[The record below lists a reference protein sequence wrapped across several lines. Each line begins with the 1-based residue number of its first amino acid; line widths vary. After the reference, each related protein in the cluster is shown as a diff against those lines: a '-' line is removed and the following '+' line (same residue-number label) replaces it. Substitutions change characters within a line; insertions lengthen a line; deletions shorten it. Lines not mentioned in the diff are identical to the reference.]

1 MHPLE
6 QHIQSTIDR
15 LGLLRRSSPVLV
27 ALSGGADS
35 VALLAVLV
43 RLGYDCIA
51 AHCNFHLRG
60 AESVRDM
67 RHAEQTA
74 RSMGVNIYIRDFNV
88 PERMKATGESVEM
101 ACRSLRYEWFHSLL
115 DRDYSQA
122 IAVAHHRED
131 NIETFFLN
139 LLRSTGLAGLTGMD
153 WRRDFVVRPM
163 LDVSRADIEAYL
175 ADIGLSYVNDSS
187 NASND
192 YRRNRLRNIILPML
206 EEHFPGASQA
216 ILNSMAHLR
225 DAKTLLDST
234 VSEARHRA
242 GATERR
248 IDVEAVLGGYEPLQ
262 GNFVLFEIL
271 KPLGFNA
278 SQAADIARACRGG
291 STGLHFDID
300 AERFAEFDRGI
311 LTVHLRNRCESAP
324 ATTVTLGHDILKPIH
339 IQVTPHDITEFKPV
353 RDSNV
358 IYLDNR
364 ILATSPKFELR
375 HPRRGDRMQPYGMDS
390 DKLVSDI
397 LKDAKLSTARKRS
410 VWLLTCNGDILWIVG
425 LRASALYTVTPAT
438 RRYLRLTYLP

>member
-6 QHIQSTIDR
+6 LHIQSTIDR

-35 VALLAVLV
+35 VGLLAVLV

-74 RSMGVNIYIRDFNV
+74 RSLGVNIYIRDFNV

-139 LLRSTGLAGLTGMD
+139 LLRSSGLAGLTGMD

-163 LDVSRADIEAYL
+163 LDVSRADIETYL
-175 ADIGLSYVNDSS
+175 ADTGLGYVTDSS

-216 ILNSMAHLR
+216 ILNSMAYLR
-225 DAKTLLDST
+225 DARTLLDTT
-234 VSEARHRA
+234 VRDAATRA
-242 GATERR
+242 GVTDRR
-248 IDVEAVLGGYEPLQ
+248 IDVEAILGGYEPMQ

-278 SQAADIARACRGG
+278 SQTADIARAARGG

-300 AERFAEFDRGI
+300 SDRFAEFDRGI
-311 LTVHLRNRCESAP
+311 LTIRLRNGLPGDTAYP
-324 ATTVTLGHDILKPIH
+324 VTLNHDILNPIH
-339 IQVTPHDITEFKPV
+339 IQVTPHNIVEFKPV
-353 RDSNV
+353 RDPNT
-358 IYLDNR
+358 IYLDSR
-364 ILATSPKFELR
+364 ILERSPRFELR
-375 HPRRGDRMQPYGMDS
+375 HPRRGDRMQPYGMDT

-397 LKDAKLSTARKRS
+397 LKDAKLTAAAKRDT
-410 VWLLTCNGDILWIVG
+410 WLLTCDDEILWIIG
-425 LRASALYTVTPAT
+425 LRPSALYTITPAT
-438 RRYLRLTYLP
+438 RRYLRLTHLP